1 MRQQSG
7 ARIRRNVWTVAFAAL
22 WLAGACGSGET
33 SKPAADTAATTDAG
47 SDTQTSIDW
56 STDGPHPVGHVDF
69 VLHDAKRNRDLRV
82 TAWYP
87 AAESSRTAAEKGVL
101 LADFYPVDSPE
112 HATLTALL
120 AKAPKCVRPQTR
132 SAASAEPAGTGWPL
146 VAFSHCHTCLRFEN
160 TTVNERLASH
170 GIAVVAPDHTG
181 NTLFDFLAGK
191 SATLGVPFLQTRED
205 DIRFV
210 VDQVLDPS
218 NTAIPQVIRGK
229 FDPARVAALGH
240 SFGGVTI
247 GKAIQ
252 DDPRFK
258 AGFAMAVPMAQP
270 ILPGVKMADIHV
282 PVGFLLAQED
292 NSILLIGNNFLLK
305 NFADANPPAWLVQ
318 VADAGHF
325 SFADIAGIIPNFDAG
340 CGDGKR
346 MADQSPFTYLDNGVA
361 RQVAARVVG
370 AFFGQTLLGDAK
382 ANAQIVA
389 AEPPGVVTATQK

>member
-1 MRQQSG
+1 MRHTLWPSLG
-7 ARIRRNVWTVAFAAL
+7 RYSLAILPLLLAL
-22 WLAGACGSGET
+22 AACGSAESVKTT
-33 SKPAADTAATTDAG
+33 SDAAAAADGTA
-47 SDTQTSIDW
+47 DTQTASDW
-56 STDGPHPVGHVDF
+56 SKDGPHPVGHVDF
-69 VLHDAKRNRDLRV
+69 VLHDAARNRDLRV

-87 AAESSRTAAEKGVL
+87 AAASAQGAAQKGIS

-112 HATLTALL
+112 HATLTQLL
-120 AKAPKCVRPQTR
+120 AKAPKCVRPQTH
-132 SAASAEPAGTGWPL
+132 SAPGAEPAGNAWPL

-191 SATLGVPFLQTRED
+191 SATLGTPFLQTRED
-205 DIRFV
+205 DLRFV
-210 VDQVLDPS
+210 VDQALDPQ
-218 NTAIPQVIRGK
+218 NPAIPQVIRGK
-229 FDPARVAALGH
+229 FDPVRVAALGH

-258 AGFAMAVPMAQP
+258 CGFAMAVPMAQP

-292 NSILLIGNNFLLK
+292 NSILQIGNNFLLK

-346 MADQSPFTYLDNGVA
+346 MADQSPFTYLDNDAA
-361 RQVAARVVG
+361 RQIAARVVA
-370 AFFGQTLLGDAK
+370 AFFAENLLGDTK

-389 AEPPGVVTATQK
+389 AEPPGMVTATQK